1 MKTYLLSFG
10 IIIITL
16 SCIVG
21 VGWGLYLILR
31 SLFAWSAIVGGI
43 VLGIVVI
50 YFAVSILLGLSKAID
65 RYNANQGDK

>member
-1 MKTYLLSFG
+1 MKTYLLSLG

-16 SCIVG
+16 SCITG

-31 SLFAWSAIVGGI
+31 ALFAWSAIVGGI